1 MTVPFSPLL
10 DASRL
15 DRFRSAIRSAISK
28 PQDGSASAESGK
40 ILIVDDD
47 PQVLSLL
54 EKVIRRMGFESRSVS
69 SIDAVDST
77 AAAGAALMLLDLHV
91 GGDHAMSL
99 IEQLSH
105 AGIAVPVVLMSG
117 YGNRMLNMV
126 RDACADQNC
135 PVAGILSKPFE
146 MSALESLLQQFRRR
160 RSASRMSELKDA
172 IESGDVQP
180 FYQPMVDMRTG
191 RVSGA
196 EALVRWLHAEQGI
209 MLPSDILPEAELQ
222 GLMPALTYRMLD
234 QALRDWSRLDNGQGH
249 FGISVNVT
257 ADVVTCSDFVPKVID
272 LLAEHGVPARCLTLE
287 ITEQLAALDV
297 SSICTAMCRLRS
309 AGINL
314 ALDDFG
320 LGYSSLGALRD
331 LPFNKIKLDRS
342 FVTHAETRPEERMIM
357 ASVTRLARDFGL
369 ESVAEGIETQGCFDL
384 VRDFGMDC
392 GQGYLMA
399 EPVPCAEFRSRALL
413 RQSAA

>member
-1 MTVPFSPLL
+1 
-10 DASRL
+10 
-15 DRFRSAIRSAISK
+15 
-28 PQDGSASAESGK
+28 
-40 ILIVDDD
+40 
-47 PQVLSLL
+47 
-54 EKVIRRMGFESRSVS
+54 
-69 SIDAVDST
+69 
-77 AAAGAALMLLDLHV
+77 
-91 GGDHAMSL
+91 
-99 IEQLSH
+99 
-105 AGIAVPVVLMSG
+105 
-117 YGNRMLNMV
+117 
-126 RDACADQNC
+126 
-135 PVAGILSKPFE
+135 
-146 MSALESLLQQFRRR
+146 
-160 RSASRMSELKDA
+160 
-172 IESGDVQP
+172 
-180 FYQPMVDMRTG
+180 
-191 RVSGA
+191 
-196 EALVRWLHAEQGI
+196 
-209 MLPSDILPEAELQ
+209 
-222 GLMPALTYRMLD
+222 
-234 QALRDWSRLDNGQGH
+234 
-249 FGISVNVT
+249 
-257 ADVVTCSDFVPKVID
+257 VVTCSDFVPKVID